1 MLPHSAPSL
10 VNVAYAAALTWAD
23 ASVHTLES
31 QMRRPLFNEA
41 PVELG
46 LRGRE
51 AALIAALEA
60 DAVDARAFADA
71 FPGEPRP
78 VSTDHLIKA
87 IAAFERSLIFA
98 NSPFDR
104 YVFGDDRDAL
114 SAQAKR
120 GMALFFSQRS
130 GCSGCHYGFNLSGEI
145 VYEGRGNRQATYART
160 GLDPG
165 EIRVPSLR
173 NCAITA
179 PYMHDGRLPS
189 LEAVIAY
196 YNLGGRRSIRS
207 AKPLRIDPRLR
218 PLGLGTQDSRD
229 LVAFLQSLTD
239 PIFID
244 NKSN

>member
-1 MLPHSAPSL
+1 VRSL
-10 VNVAYAAALTWAD
+10 ET
-23 ASVHTLES
+23 

-51 AALIAALEA
+51 AQLIAVLAA
-60 DAVDARAFADA
+60 DTDDARAFAAA
-71 FPGEPRP
+71 FPGTARP
-78 VSTDHLIKA
+78 VSIDHLIKA
-87 IAAFERSLIFA
+87 IAAFERSLIAA

-114 SAQAKR
+114 SASAKR
-120 GMALFFSQRS
+120 GMALFFSRRS
-130 GCSGCHYGFNLSGEI
+130 GCSGCHYGLNLSGEI
-145 VYEGRGNRQATYART
+145 VYEARSNRQATYANT
-160 GLDPG
+160 GLAPG

-189 LEAVIAY
+189 LQAVIEH
-196 YNLGGRRSIRS
+196 YNLGGRRSSRG
-207 AKPLRIDPRLR
+207 AKPQRIDPRVR
-218 PLGLGTQDSRD
+218 PLGLGAQESRD

-239 PIFID
+239 PIFSD
-244 NKSN
+244 VKSN